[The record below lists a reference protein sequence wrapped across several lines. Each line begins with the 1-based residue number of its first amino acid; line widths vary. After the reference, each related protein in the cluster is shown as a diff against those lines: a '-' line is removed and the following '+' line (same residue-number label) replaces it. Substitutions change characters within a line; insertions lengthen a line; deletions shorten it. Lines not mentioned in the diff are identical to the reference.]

1 MADFSTGWLGSGV
14 FDRPQ
19 PLSTSLETP
28 VGVEDAD
35 HSHTFPS
42 LPSPRKAGVRGPE
55 YPIMRLAT
63 VLTPMSDENLT
74 LAAQCGVTDVVGRY
88 SGTSLDELLRLRE
101 QIESFGMRLATIE
114 GYLPIENLK
123 LGRDDGTE
131 LAAMKTLLENMGRAG
146 VKILCYNF
154 MAGSDWV
161 RTKLDVLER
170 GGAKVT
176 AFSLAEVER
185 AMSLNQ
191 GSPVAPRQVAPN
203 ADIAPN
209 TPTTPDSQSRFV
221 SRSETATLK
230 SGDIVTADEL
240 WRNLERFLR
249 ELVPVA
255 EVAGVTMC
263 MHPDDPPLEKL
274 LGRARIMNSVEN
286 FERLVELVPSPANA
300 ICFCQGTFAAMSVD
314 IPVAIRRL
322 GRHIQYVHFRDVRG
336 SRDNFV
342 ETFHDNGP
350 TNMAAAMR
358 AYRDIGFSGPMRPD
372 HVPQL
377 YGEDDGE
384 PGYTMLG
391 RLFAYG
397 YMRGLMH
404 ATAEAG
410 SAK

>member
-1 MADFSTGWLGSGV
+1 
-14 FDRPQ
+14 
-19 PLSTSLETP
+19 
-28 VGVEDAD
+28 
-35 HSHTFPS
+35 
-42 LPSPRKAGVRGPE
+42 
-55 YPIMRLAT
+55 MRLAT

-74 LAAQCGVTDVVGRY
+74 LAAQCGVNDIVVRFSSTG
-88 SGTSLDELLRLRE
+88 LDELLRLRDR
-101 QIESFGMRLATIE
+101 IESFGMRLATVE
-114 GYLPIENLK
+114 GYLLIENLK

-131 LAAMKTLLENMGRAG
+131 LAAMKTLFGNMQRVG

-154 MAGSDWV
+154 MAGTDWV
-161 RTKLDVLER
+161 RTRLDAPER

-191 GSPVAPRQVAPN
+191 SRPHAPREEQPN
-203 ADIAPN
+203 ARTASGPSSVADSSVL
-209 TPTTPDSQSRFV
+209 PDPQSAFV

-230 SGDIVTADEL
+230 TGDVITTDQL
-240 WRNLERFLR
+240 WRNLERFLQ

-255 EVAGVTMC
+255 EECGVTMC
-263 MHPDDPPLEKL
+263 MHPDDPPLMQLFGK
-274 LGRARIMNSVEN
+274 ARIMNSVEN
-286 FERLVELVPSPANA
+286 FERLVELVPSPSNA
-300 ICFCQGTFAAMSVD
+300 ICFCQGTFAAMGVD
-314 IPVAIRRL
+314 IPGSIRRL
-322 GRHIQYVHFRDVRG
+322 GGHIQYVHFRDVKG
-336 SRDNFV
+336 TRDNFV

-350 TNMAAAMR
+350 TDMAAAMR

-404 ATAEAG
+404 ATEKTG
-410 SAK
+410 SEK